1 MLNRL
6 VKIAGVLAWT
16 TYANRVQ
23 GHSCHV
29 QPRTVMATV
38 LLCTCGVSLA
48 LAHAPKSAGS
58 LRVLL
63 MLFGFAYG
71 IFDQGSMQLALWY
84 SETSANKRTAMA
96 AVSTGYGLGAIL
108 TPLLVAVALKVGGS
122 AYTAF
127 DGLAVL
133 AALVSLLHV
142 FLTPPVSPVRY
153 SPVLE
158 GGPVGAAE
166 AGDVPLLAGPPF
178 DGLGH
183 HAVDA
188 LDLAPGSD
196 DESARCAAPPPI
208 SERRVTCSRSRE
220 NLHAG
225 TARAFEP
232 AARTRWLWARAARP
246 RTLRRAAR
254 LPAPRPRPPSS
265 PQTPCPR
272 SPRTGAT
279 SGCGRRS
286 YIGPSRWCPRR
297 WQASTARRRRGRGGP
312 TGAEAASAPTT
323 PS

>member
-23 GHSCHV
+23 GHSCYV

-133 AALVSLLHV
+133 AALVSLLKLSR
-142 FLTPPVSPVRY
+142 FTCLC
-153 SPVLE
+153 
-158 GGPVGAAE
+158 
-166 AGDVPLLAGPPF
+166 PL
-178 DGLGH
+178 H
-183 HAVDA
+183 
-188 LDLAPGSD
+188 
-196 DESARCAAPPPI
+196 CASI
-208 SERRVTCSRSRE
+208 R
-220 NLHAG
+220 
-225 TARAFEP
+225 
-232 AARTRWLWARAARP
+232 
-246 RTLRRAAR
+246 
-254 LPAPRPRPPSS
+254 
-265 PQTPCPR
+265 
-272 SPRTGAT
+272 
-279 SGCGRRS
+279 
-286 YIGPSRWCPRR
+286 
-297 WQASTARRRRGRGGP
+297 
-312 TGAEAASAPTT
+312 
-323 PS
+323 